1 MRKKIKVFI
10 SILVI
15 IVFLLTF
22 IFGKSE
28 DLFLKIAKEHEE
40 KFLKNPEKSYVSWN
54 IAVDYYTKLY
64 QVNGYNE
71 LKEKLIKLHI
81 DGAIINSKN
90 LNFFNFHYGY
100 SSKYPLKISVL
111 SLRRYPKFNYYLFD
125 KTLPL
130 FVTIYNE
137 GERELDLLKA
147 NFILENIAGNVEKI
161 LNNEEIYKKI
171 LGEDLLNFPINIVL
185 KPKENFSFIAL
196 FSYNNL
202 PKILRI
208 VLEDIVAYVIFFENL
223 PLIES
228 PNPKV

>member
-1 MRKKIKVFI
+1 MHFRFRYLIFI
-10 SILVI
+10 TI
-15 IVFLLTF
+15 IIFLTLTF
-22 IFGKSE
+22 VFGKSE
-28 DLFLKIAKEHEE
+28 DIFYKIAKEHEE

-100 SSKYPLKISVL
+100 SPKYPVKISIL
-111 SLRRYPKFNYYLFD
+111 SLKNYPKFNYYLFD
-125 KTLPL
+125 KIIPL

-137 GERELDLLKA
+137 GERELDLSKA
-147 NFILENIAGNVEKI
+147 NFVLENISGSQEKI
-161 LNNEEIYKKI
+161 LNNEDIYEKI
-171 LGEDLLNFPINIVL
+171 LGEDLISFPVNRIL
-185 KPKENFSFIAL
+185 KLKDNFSFIIL
-196 FSYNNL
+196 FSYNNP
-202 PKILRI
+202 PKIFRLNY
-208 VLEDIVAYVIFFENL
+208 EDIIVNVIFFENL

-228 PNPKV
+228 PTPKA